1 MAKDKDKKEA
11 AEGTVENIE
20 VPEKPKKR
28 GGSEIGLIPMV
39 GVIGGT
45 VLSMILVVFA
55 LYWFF
60 IRPDIIGSHGGKQD
74 STQVEEKELTPAQE
88 EELKMKQAMKKL
100 EEEDAIGGEAE
111 GVLFV
116 QTSDIITNTNPPDWF
131 IVIQLG
137 LEYRLPT
144 IEGEAAPAAEGHGGG
159 GAAGPKLEPKLE
171 SEVRA
176 IVTKFFGMRSIDE
189 ITGIRDSLEQKFH
202 EELKPIFLKN
212 KIFLRKVAV
221 PKFVTQR
228 A

>member
-1 MAKDKDKKEA
+1 MAKDKKEEKA
-11 AEGTVENIE
+11 PDSAGQNEELQ

-28 GGSEIGLIPMV
+28 GGAEIGLIPMV
-39 GVIGGT
+39 GIIGGT

-60 IRPDIIGSHGGKQD
+60 IRPDIIGSHGGGSD
-74 STQVEEKELTPAQE
+74 STKVHEEKELTPE
-88 EELKMKQAMKKL
+88 EEEKQKLKEAMQKL
-100 EEEDAIGGEAE
+100 EEEDAISETE

-116 QTSDIITNTNPPDWF
+116 QTTDIITNTNPPDWF
-131 IVIQLG
+131 IVVQLG
-137 LEYRLPT
+137 LEYRLPA
-144 IEGEAAPAAEGHGGG
+144 IEGEESGGG
-159 GAAGPKLEPKLE
+159 GHGPAAAPTLAPKLE

-176 IVTKFFGMRSIDE
+176 SVTKFFGSKSME
-189 ITGIRDSLEQKFH
+189 QITAIRDSLEKKFH

>member
-1 MAKDKDKKEA
+1 MAKDKKEEKNPDA
-11 AEGTVENIE
+11 GQNDDVQ

-39 GVIGGT
+39 GIIGGT

-60 IRPDIIGSHGGKQD
+60 IRPDIIGGHGGGAD
-74 STQVEEKELTPAQE
+74 STKVVEEKELTPE
-88 EELKMKQAMKKL
+88 EEEKKKLKEAMQKL
-100 EEEDAIGGEAE
+100 EEEDAISETE

-116 QTSDIITNTNPPDWF
+116 QTTDIITNTNPPDWF
-131 IVIQLG
+131 IVVQLG
-137 LEYRLPT
+137 LEYRLPV
-144 IEGEAAPAAEGHGGG
+144 IEGAEAPAEGSHGG
-159 GAAGPKLEPKLE
+159 GAAAPTLAPKLE

-176 IVTKFFGMRSIDE
+176 TVTKFFGSKSMDQ
-189 ITGIRDSLEQKFH
+189 ITAIRDSLEKKFH

>member
-1 MAKDKDKKEA
+1 MAKDKKEEKA
-11 AEGTVENIE
+11 PDSAGQNEELQ

-28 GGSEIGLIPMV
+28 GGAEIGLIPMV
-39 GVIGGT
+39 GIIGGT

-60 IRPDIIGSHGGKQD
+60 IRPDIIGSHGGGSD
-74 STQVEEKELTPAQE
+74 STKVHEEKELTPE
-88 EELKMKQAMKKL
+88 EEEKQKLKEAMQKL
-100 EEEDAIGGEAE
+100 EEEDAISETE

-131 IVIQLG
+131 IVVQLG
-137 LEYRLPT
+137 LEYRLPA
-144 IEGEAAPAAEGHGGG
+144 IEGEESGGG
-159 GAAGPKLEPKLE
+159 GHGAAAAPTLAPKLE

-176 IVTKFFGMRSIDE
+176 TVTKFFGSKSMDQ
-189 ITGIRDSLEQKFH
+189 ITAIRDSLEKKFH